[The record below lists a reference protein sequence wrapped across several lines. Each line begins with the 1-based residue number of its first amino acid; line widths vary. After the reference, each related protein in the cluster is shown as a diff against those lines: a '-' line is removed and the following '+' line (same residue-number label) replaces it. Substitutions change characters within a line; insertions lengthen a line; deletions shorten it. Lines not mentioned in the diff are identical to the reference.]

1 MSLRRH
7 VLDVSA
13 LRDILSRHR
22 QRVSAMN
29 DKSTSFLN
37 ITLPPETDDVGP
49 HSYDTFSSKKT
60 QSATKNIF
68 DITWVGWYL
77 YWTTTQLMPT
87 FRYGCIKKGFHQMGF
102 SYIEIPQECHHH
114 MLLSANGNGCGTSYI
129 FTQTVN
135 ALKYIKGNESWNI
148 SQTRNLVEI
157 CQIKN
162 ISASRRAGIFERS
175 PIYSSIQF
183 KGW

>member
-1 MSLRRH
+1 MTR
-7 VLDVSA
+7 
-13 LRDILSRHR
+13 
-22 QRVSAMN
+22 
-29 DKSTSFLN
+29 F
-37 ITLPPETDDVGP
+37 PPRKHT
-49 HSYDTFSSKKT
+49 
-60 QSATKNIF
+60 SATKNIF

-87 FRYGCIKKGFHQMGF
+87 FRYGCIKKGFRQMGF

-157 CQIKN
+157 RQIKN
-162 ISASRRAGIFERS
+162 ISARRRAVQAYSKGPQYIHQYNSKADRN
-175 PIYSSIQF
+175 IYQRPEFGLQKIYTSR
-183 KGW
+183 